1 MRGSDASGCAAA
13 APFSNSVSNV
23 LRARAATPIII
34 GVPSALPPRA
44 AICDLNPQEDLPL
57 VEEAR
62 DQKNQGQREGRGGQ
76 AEIAA
81 QNLAAVAGEE
91 EMVGDGVEFD
101 EFPEQVERDR
111 VHADPEERPGPEAQA
126 GDVDDQVEQAQEH
139 RAVSAGDEDEGTR

>member
-34 GVPSALPPRA
+34 VGVPSALPPRA

-57 VEEAR
+57 VEEAG
-62 DQKNQGQREGRGGQ
+62 DQEDQGQGEGRGGQ
-76 AEIAA
+76 AEIGA

-91 EMVGDGVEFD
+91 EMVGDGVE
-101 EFPEQVERDR
+101 
-111 VHADPEERPGPEAQA
+111 
-126 GDVDDQVEQAQEH
+126 
-139 RAVSAGDEDEGTR
+139 